1 MDRAK
6 VPRLSRMV
14 RVQLAC
20 EYQSPVLGLAVVP
33 VLVPQVLVRG
43 RLGCVGREAPVG
55 CEAFRVCFL
64 VPQILVRGRLD
75 WIGREA

>member
-20 EYQSPVLGLAVVP
+20 EYQSPVRGLMHAVVP
-33 VLVPQVLVRG
+33 VLVPQ
-43 RLGCVGREAPVG
+43 
-55 CEAFRVCFL
+55 
-64 VPQILVRGRLD
+64 ILVWGRLD
-75 WIGREA
+75 WIGREAPV

>member
-20 EYQSPVLGLAVVP
+20 EYQSPVRGLMYAVVP
-33 VLVPQVLVRG
+33 VLVPQ
-43 RLGCVGREAPVG
+43 
-55 CEAFRVCFL
+55 
-64 VPQILVRGRLD
+64 ILVWGRLD
-75 WIGREA
+75 WVRCSDFGVLVSG

>member
-1 MDRAK
+1 MDLAK

-33 VLVPQVLVRG
+33 VLVPQ
-43 RLGCVGREAPVG
+43 
-55 CEAFRVCFL
+55 
-64 VPQILVRGRLD
+64 ILDCGRLD

>member
-33 VLVPQVLVRG
+33 VLVPQ
-43 RLGCVGREAPVG
+43 
-55 CEAFRVCFL
+55 
-64 VPQILVRGRLD
+64 ILVWGRLD
-75 WIGREA
+75 WIGRETSV